1 MTNYTHTHFRVGSF
15 ITFLRLKA
23 AEERERER
31 GEGREQWNVK
41 SAVLLARDIK
51 ACGQPTYKEFVGLVE
66 VL

>member
-31 GEGREQWNVK
+31 GGGQWNVK

-51 ACGQPTYKEFVGLVE
+51 ACGQPTYKAFVGLVE